1 MGGDRHTL
9 ERHRQRIERRL
20 GGGFCQREMWGCAG
34 RVPGKMLGV
43 GKVSLNSS
51 RSSKKY
57 SLWAVAWEM
66 GLCRRCQEGRVCGG
80 QQ

>member
-1 MGGDRHTL
+1 MGFVKERCGDV
-9 ERHRQRIERRL
+9 L
-20 GGGFCQREMWGCAG
+20 GVSQ
-34 RVPGKMLGV
+34 VKMLGV

-51 RSSKKY
+51 RSSKKC